1 MNALRSFLN
10 NYMSRRQVQVAE
22 AIAHMAGEYFARESN
37 RQSLI
42 TITRADVSPDL
53 KNATIFF
60 SVLPEKFEESALNFA
75 KRARSDFRTFLK
87 EKLRMKFLPD
97 IDFALDLGEK
107 NRQRIDDLTRQ
118 KSN

>member
-1 MNALRSFLN
+1 
-10 NYMSRRQVQVAE
+10 MSRRQVQVAE

-87 EKLRMKFLPD
+87 EKLENKFSPD
-97 IDFALDLGEK
+97 FYFPLDPGKKKREK
-107 NRQRIDDLTRQ
+107 KSESTRQ